1 MEALT
6 LMIVVSLLLGG
17 VAYSVVQCRKVQYR
31 KRRGAHVAQGI
42 VYRDVDGP
50 AVPTT
55 TYLRARRGT
64 RTLASHENL
73 PETRRDQSPK

>member
-6 LMIVVSLLLGG
+6 FMIVVSLVLGG
-17 VAYSVVQCRKVQYR
+17 VVYSMVQYR
-31 KRRGAHVAQGI
+31 KRRGAHVAQDV

-50 AVPTT
+50 AVPAT
-55 TYLRARRGT
+55 TYLRARRGA